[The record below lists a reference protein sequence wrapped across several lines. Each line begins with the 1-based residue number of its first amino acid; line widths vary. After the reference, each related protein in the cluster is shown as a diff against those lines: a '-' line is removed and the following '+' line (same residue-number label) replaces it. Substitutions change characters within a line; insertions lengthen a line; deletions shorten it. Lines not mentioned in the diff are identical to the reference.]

1 MWLDGRDCRARTLLE
16 AWLVLGAAT
25 REHDNLQA
33 WPHTTQKNML
43 PVAPTKTHGVYG
55 GSAVDHVL
63 LCVCVLSHKP
73 LSREEK
79 TETDQARRMQA
90 VPGLRRIKAFGNVC
104 FSVSYCKACFLGSLQ
119 TNVTTMDSMFHLL

>member
-25 REHDNLQA
+25 REHDSLQA

-43 PVAPTKTHGVYG
+43 QVAPTKTHGVYG

-63 LCVCVLSHKP
+63 LCVCVLSH
-73 LSREEK
+73 L
-79 TETDQARRMQA
+79 TVDQICLIGWGQQLKHA
-90 VPGLRRIKAFGNVC
+90 
-104 FSVSYCKACFLGSLQ
+104 ACIRFKITS
-119 TNVTTMDSMFHLL
+119 N

>member
-1 MWLDGRDCRARTLLE
+1 MRLDGRDCRARTLLE

-43 PVAPTKTHGVYG
+43 QVAPTKTHGVYG

-63 LCVCVLSHKP
+63 LCVCV
-73 LSREEK
+73 E
-79 TETDQARRMQA
+79 
-90 VPGLRRIKAFGNVC
+90 
-104 FSVSYCKACFLGSLQ
+104 SL
-119 TNVTTMDSMFHLL
+119 DS